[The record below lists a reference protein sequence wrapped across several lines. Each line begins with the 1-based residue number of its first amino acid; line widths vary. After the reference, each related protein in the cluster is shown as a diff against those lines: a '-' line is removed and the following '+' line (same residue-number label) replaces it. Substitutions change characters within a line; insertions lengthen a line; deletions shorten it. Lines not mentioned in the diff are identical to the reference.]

1 MRSLF
6 YQHIH
11 PFTFVWF
18 WANGSVSGRICTVHM
33 TSPAAAVETCLLRTW
48 HERSR
53 FRILRCT
60 RMFVQCNYLFTKPFQ
75 LFVKLKQF
83 FQTSLQLN
91 LFCAYWISFE
101 VKFSLWPPL
110 EMMWLIRKME
120 FRNTSYVVSVETENT
135 SCYILAPS
143 NNNLC
148 EGLCWT

>member
-1 MRSLF
+1 
-6 YQHIH
+6 
-11 PFTFVWF
+11 
-18 WANGSVSGRICTVHM
+18 
-33 TSPAAAVETCLLRTW
+33 
-48 HERSR
+48 
-53 FRILRCT
+53 
-60 RMFVQCNYLFTKPFQ
+60 
-75 LFVKLKQF
+75 
-83 FQTSLQLN
+83 
-91 LFCAYWISFE
+91 